1 MEDIYIH
8 IHTHQGLGVAGWRS
22 PSALY
27 LTLTQTLSP
36 FPNPNP
42 LPNPTTKGVA
52 RWRSPSPASPA
63 AGFGRAMTKSAS
75 AGARPQWRPPPS
87 PMQRWEKHGESP
99 KSYIRSLH
107 QPPSAPVDDEP
118 CNPAPALLSN
128 DRKPAAAVVAM
139 VHSTETH
146 YPVCPCVCTGPY
158 IYMYALVL
166 STEARAQCARISQ
179 FPTNAFSAYSVRLRR
194 WGMLSAPTPAGSTR
208 DIS

>member
-1 MEDIYIH
+1 VSSYS
-8 IHTHQGLGVAGWRS
+8 GLYS
-22 PSALY
+22 S
-27 LTLTQTLSP
+27 
-36 FPNPNP
+36 F
-42 LPNPTTKGVA
+42 TTKGVA

-139 VHSTETH
+139 VQQLTRSQLESLVITH
-146 YPVCPCVCTGPY
+146 IDDGS
-158 IYMYALVL
+158 MLVEDV
-166 STEARAQCARISQ
+166 S
-179 FPTNAFSAYSVRLRR
+179 RLLNL
-194 WGMLSAPTPAGSTR
+194 G
-208 DIS
+208 